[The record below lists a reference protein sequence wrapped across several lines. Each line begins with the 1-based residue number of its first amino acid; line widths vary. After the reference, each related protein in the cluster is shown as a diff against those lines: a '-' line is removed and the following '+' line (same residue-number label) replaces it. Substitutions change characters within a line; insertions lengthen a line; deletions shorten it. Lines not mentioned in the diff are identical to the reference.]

1 MINTVI
7 FDMDGTLLNTLED
20 LTDAVNVGLASKNY
34 PARDLEEIRQFVGNG
49 VQVLLEKAVPEDTP
63 EADMKACLAVFKEYY
78 AKHWQDKTKPYD
90 GIRELLAALKERNI
104 KTAVISNKYDEA
116 VLQLCR
122 DYFPGSFDS
131 ARGERSGIPRKPA
144 PDGVYSILEE
154 LGTAKENAIYVGDSE
169 VDMETAHNAGLTS
182 VGVTWGFRER
192 PLLEAKGADY
202 IIDSPEELLEIL

>member
-1 MINTVI
+1 
-7 FDMDGTLLNTLED
+7 MDGTLLDTLED
-20 LTDAVNVGLASKNY
+20 LRDAVNVGLASKNY